1 MDCLR
6 LNPDSILQCDLCLI
20 SYSQKIGIKNETMNA
35 RHSVLSKCSTNFMY
49 LSVYLSL
56 VVSSAGKKSTC
67 NAGDPGLIPGLGRCL
82 EEGIRYPLQ
91 YSWASVVAQMIKN
104 STAIWETWVW
114 FLGWEDP
121 LEEGMATHFSTLAW
135 RIPMDRGAWWIT
147 VHGSQTAG
155 HDRAT
160 KHTHT
165 YQEWPQ
171 NNSHKVPSTFI

>member
-104 STAIWETWVW
+104 STAIWETWVR
-114 FLGWEDP
+114 FLG
-121 LEEGMATHFSTLAW
+121 
-135 RIPMDRGAWWIT
+135 
-147 VHGSQTAG
+147 
-155 HDRAT
+155 
-160 KHTHT
+160 
-165 YQEWPQ
+165 
-171 NNSHKVPSTFI
+171 

>member
-1 MDCLR
+1 MTHIKIKIFHSFIWLF
-6 LNPDSILQCDLCLI
+6 DLHLDPSRKLWASLI
-20 SYSQKIGIKNETMNA
+20 AQLM
-35 RHSVLSKCSTNFMY
+35 
-49 LSVYLSL
+49 
-56 VVSSAGKKSTC
+56 KKSTC

-121 LEEGMATHFSTLAW
+121 LEEGMATHFSTLAG

>member
-67 NAGDPGLIPGLGRCL
+67 NAGDPGSIPGLGRSTQVFLGFPCGSTGKESACNAGDLDLIPGLGRSPG
-82 EEGIRYPLQ
+82 ESQGYPLQ
-91 YSWASVVAQMIKN
+91 YSGLENSMDCIVPGAQIVRHN
-104 STAIWETWVW
+104 
-114 FLGWEDP
+114 
-121 LEEGMATHFSTLAW
+121 
-135 RIPMDRGAWWIT
+135 
-147 VHGSQTAG
+147 
-155 HDRAT
+155 
-160 KHTHT
+160 
-165 YQEWPQ
+165 
-171 NNSHKVPSTFI
+171 